1 MTPHH
6 GEILFRLLLAAI
18 LGALVGFE
26 REVHGRPAGIRT
38 YLILCLGSALIM
50 VLSEYLS
57 YGLVEKLPPD
67 TLRVDPGPD
76 CGPGHHRHRFF
87 RRRGDPQV

>member
-1 MTPHH
+1 MVRFCLIASCNPW
-6 GEILFRLLLAAI
+6 GF
-18 LGALVGFE
+18 VGFE

-57 YGLVEKLPPD
+57 YGLVEKLPAD
-67 TLRVDPGPD
+67 ALRVDPAGLRPR
-76 CGPGHHRHRFF
+76 PSPASVF
-87 RRRGDPQV
+87 

>member
-1 MTPHH
+1 MTPQH
-6 GEILFRLLLAAI
+6 GEILFRLLLSAI
-18 LGALVGFE
+18 LGAMVGFE

-57 YGLVEKLPPD
+57 YGMVDQLPSES
-67 TLRVDPGPD
+67 LRVVPG
-76 CGPGHHRHRFF
+76 RIAA
-87 RRRGDPQV
+87 